1 VTPVTPVLGTP
12 VAYPEQDMNTESLLL
27 IAIAV
32 GALAGAGFSYLVFT
46 ASRQRA
52 TASQL
57 SSWQVPEGVVSLLE
71 LLEIPALIVDPSHNV
86 MAASPLA
93 YSLGFVSQ
101 GRLTTPELV
110 QLVDNLRDRE
120 DSLVGD
126 FEVARG
132 PFGDASLSISATA
145 SHYGVRFTLLL
156 VVDKTEFRRLD
167 EVRRDFVANISH
179 ELKTPIGAV
188 GLLAEAIEQAADD
201 PSMVKHFASRLQT
214 EGQRLAGITR
224 EIIELSRLQA
234 EGALKSFEKVSIDDI
249 VAQAID
255 RNRVVATTKNVDVV
269 PGGEPNTFVFG
280 DFDSLVVAVDNLIS
294 NALQYS
300 PNNSRVGIG
309 VSRQRDCIDIA
320 VTDQGIGMTA
330 EEAAR
335 VFERFYRT
343 DQARSRTTGGTGL
356 GLSIVKHTI
365 QNHGGEVRVWSRP
378 DNGSTFTIRLPEA
391 TEYPHGETP

>member
-1 VTPVTPVLGTP
+1 
-12 VAYPEQDMNTESLLL
+12 MNIELLLL

-32 GALAGAGFSYLVFT
+32 GAIAGAGFSTLLFVAARQRNT
-46 ASRQRA
+46 ASR
-52 TASQL
+52 L
-57 SSWQVPEGVVSLLE
+57 STWQVPEGVTALME

-86 MAASPLA
+86 LTASPLA
-93 YSLGFVSQ
+93 YSLGFIAQ
-101 GRLTTPELV
+101 GRLVTPELV
-110 QLVDNLRDRE
+110 QLVDNLRDRA
-120 DSLVGD
+120 DPLGGD

-132 PFGDASLSISATA
+132 PFGDASLSITATA
-145 SHYGVRFTLLL
+145 SHYGVRFTLIL

-188 GLLAEAIEQAADD
+188 GLLAEAIEEAADD
-201 PSMVKHFASRLQT
+201 AKMVRHFASRLQA

-234 EGALKSFEKVSIDDI
+234 EGALKAFEKVSIDDVI
-249 VAQAID
+249 AQALD
-255 RNRVVATTKNVDVV
+255 RNRVVATTKNVDITS
-269 PGGEPNTFVFG
+269 GGEPDTFVFG
-280 DFDSLVVAVDNLIS
+280 DTGSLVVAVDNLIS

-300 PNNSRVGIG
+300 PNNSRIGIG

-330 EEAAR
+330 DEAAR

-391 TEYPHGETP
+391 TEYPGETP

>member
-1 VTPVTPVLGTP
+1 
-12 VAYPEQDMNTESLLL
+12 MNTEFLLL
-27 IAIAV
+27 TAIA
-32 GALAGAGFSYLVFT
+32 AGAIAGAAITSLVFT
-46 ASRQRA
+46 AARQRQ
-52 TASQL
+52 TAASL
-57 SSWQVPEGVVSLLE
+57 SSWGVPEGVSSLVE
-71 LLEIPALIVDPSHNV
+71 LLEVPAIIVDPSHNV
-86 MAASPLA
+86 MTASSLA
-93 YSLGFVSQ
+93 YSLGLISQ
-101 GRLTTPELV
+101 GRLVTPELV
-110 QLVDNLRDRE
+110 QLVDNLRDRA
-120 DSLVGD
+120 DVLTGD

-132 PFGDASLSISATA
+132 PFGDASLSIFARA
-145 SHYGVRFTLLL
+145 SRYGVRFTLLL
-156 VVDKTEFRRLD
+156 VTDKTEFRRLD

-201 PSMVKHFASRLQT
+201 PKMVKHFADRLQT
-214 EGQRLAGITR
+214 EGRRLAGITR

-234 EGALKSFEKVSIDDI
+234 EGALTSFEKVSIDQVI
-249 VAQAID
+249 SQAVD
-255 RNRVVATTKNVDVV
+255 RNRVVALAKNVEITA
-269 PGGEPNTFVFG
+269 GGEPGTFVFG
-280 DFDSLVVAVDNLIS
+280 DEGSLVVAVDNLIS

-300 PNNSRVGIG
+300 PNNSRIGIG
-309 VSRQRDCIDIA
+309 VTRQRDCIDIA

-330 EEAAR
+330 DEAAR

>member
-1 VTPVTPVLGTP
+1 
-12 VAYPEQDMNTESLLL
+12 MNTEYLLL
-27 IAIAV
+27 IAI
-32 GALAGAGFSYLVFT
+32 GAGAIAGVAISSLVFVAARQQQT
-46 ASRQRA
+46 AA
-52 TASQL
+52 KL
-57 SSWQVPEGVVSLLE
+57 STWEVPQGVTSLME
-71 LLEIPALIVDPSHNV
+71 LLEVPAIIVDPSHNV
-86 MAASPLA
+86 MTASPLA
-93 YSLGFVSQ
+93 YSLGFIAQ
-101 GRLTTPELV
+101 GRLVTPELV
-110 QLVDNLRDRE
+110 QMVDNLRDRA
-120 DSLVGD
+120 DSLTGE

-132 PFGDASLSISATA
+132 PFGDASLSIVARA

-156 VVDKTEFRRLD
+156 ISDRTEFRRLD

-201 PSMVKHFASRLQT
+201 PKMVKHFADRLQT
-214 EGQRLAGITR
+214 EGRRLAGITR

-234 EGALKSFEKVSIDDI
+234 EGALTSFEKVSIDDI
-249 VAQAID
+249 ISQAVD
-255 RNRVVATTKNVDVV
+255 RNRVVATTKNVDVTV
-269 PGGEPNTFVFG
+269 GGESRTFVYG
-280 DFDSLVVAVDNLIS
+280 DAGSLIVAVDNLIS

-300 PNNSRVGIG
+300 PNKSRIGIG
-309 VSRQRDCIDIA
+309 VTRQRDCIDIA
-320 VTDQGIGMTA
+320 VTDQGIGMTPD
-330 EEAAR
+330 EAAR

-391 TEYPHGETP
+391 AEYPHGETP

>member
-1 VTPVTPVLGTP
+1 
-12 VAYPEQDMNTESLLL
+12 MNNELLLL

-32 GALAGAGFSYLVFT
+32 GAIAGAAISGLVFV
-46 ASRQRA
+46 AARQRE
-52 TASQL
+52 TAVSL
-57 SSWQVPEGVVSLLE
+57 SSRGVPEGASSLME
-71 LLEIPALIVDPSHNV
+71 LLEFPAIIVDPSHNV
-86 MAASPLA
+86 VSASPLA

-101 GRLTTPELV
+101 GLLATPDLI
-110 QLVDNLRDRE
+110 QLVDNLRDRSG
-120 DSLVGD
+120 SLTGE

-132 PFGDASLSISATA
+132 PFGDASLSIFARA

-156 VVDKTEFRRLD
+156 ITDKTEFRRLD

-188 GLLAEAIEQAADD
+188 GLLAEAIEQAAND
-201 PSMVKHFASRLQT
+201 PKMVKHFAERLQA
-214 EGQRLAGITR
+214 EGRRLAGITR

-234 EGALKSFEKVSIDDI
+234 EGALAAFEKVSIDEVI
-249 VAQAID
+249 AQAID
-255 RNRVVATTKNVDVV
+255 RNRVVASAKKIEMTA
-269 PGGEPNTFVFG
+269 GGEKRTHVFG
-280 DFDSLVVAVDNLIS
+280 NESSLVVAVDNLIS

-300 PNNSRVGIG
+300 PNNSRIGIG

-330 EEAAR
+330 EESAR

-378 DNGSTFTIRLPEA
+378 DSGSTFTIRLPEA
-391 TEYPHGETP
+391 TKYPHGETP

>member
-1 VTPVTPVLGTP
+1 
-12 VAYPEQDMNTESLLL
+12 MNIELLLL

-32 GALAGAGFSYLVFT
+32 GAIAGAGFSTLLFV
-46 ASRQRA
+46 AARQRQTA
-52 TASQL
+52 TRL
-57 SSWQVPEGVVSLLE
+57 STWQVPEGVAALIE
-71 LLEIPALIVDPSHNV
+71 LLEVPALIVDPSHNV

-93 YSLGFVSQ
+93 YSLGFIAQ
-101 GRLTTPELV
+101 GRLVTPELV

-120 DSLVGD
+120 DRLTGD

-132 PFGDASLSISATA
+132 PFGDASLSISAMA
-145 SHYGVRFTLLL
+145 SHYGVRFTLIL
-156 VVDKTEFRRLD
+156 VTDKTEFRRLE

-188 GLLAEAIEQAADD
+188 GLLAEAIEQAAED
-201 PSMVKHFASRLQT
+201 PKMVKHFASRLQT
-214 EGQRLAGITR
+214 EGQRLAGITK

-234 EGALKSFEKVSIDDI
+234 EGALKSFEKISIDDVI
-249 VAQAID
+249 AQAVD
-255 RNRVVATTKNVDVV
+255 RNRVVATLKNVDIIA
-269 PGGEPNTFVFG
+269 GGEPDTHVFG
-280 DFDSLVVAVDNLIS
+280 DSGSLVVAVDNLIS

-300 PNNSRVGIG
+300 PNNSRIGVG

-330 EEAAR
+330 DEAAR

>member
-1 VTPVTPVLGTP
+1 
-12 VAYPEQDMNTESLLL
+12 MNTEVLLL

-32 GALAGAGFSYLVFT
+32 GAIAGVAISSLVFS
-46 ASRQRA
+46 AARQRRA
-52 TASQL
+52 AAQLASW
-57 SSWQVPEGVVSLLE
+57 SVPEGVIVLLE
-71 LLEIPALIVDPSHNV
+71 LLETPAIIVDPSHNV

-93 YSLGFVSQ
+93 HSLGFVAQ
-101 GRLTTPELV
+101 GRLVTPELV

-120 DSLVGD
+120 DSLTGE

-132 PFGDASLSISATA
+132 PFGDASLSIFARA
-145 SHYGVRFTLLL
+145 SRYSVRYTLLL
-156 VVDKTEFRRLD
+156 ITDKTEFRRLD

-201 PSMVKHFASRLQT
+201 PKMVKHFAERLQT
-214 EGQRLAGITR
+214 EGRRLAGITR

-234 EGALKSFEKVSIDDI
+234 EGALTSFEKVNIDDVI
-249 VAQAID
+249 SQAVD
-255 RNRVVATTKNVDVV
+255 RNRVVASAKNVTIAI
-269 PGGEPNTFVFG
+269 GGASETQVFG
-280 DFDSLVVAVDNLIS
+280 DEASLVVAVDNLIS

-300 PNNSRVGIG
+300 PNNSRIGIG
-309 VSRQRDCIDIA
+309 VTRQRDCIDIA
-320 VTDQGIGMTA
+320 VTDQGIGMTSD
-330 EEAAR
+330 EAAR

-356 GLSIVKHTI
+356 GLSIVKHTV

-391 TEYPHGETP
+391 AHYPHGETP

>member
-1 VTPVTPVLGTP
+1 
-12 VAYPEQDMNTESLLL
+12 MNIEYLLL
-27 IAIAV
+27 ISIAV
-32 GALAGAGFSYLVFT
+32 GALAGAAIASLVFV
-46 ASRQRA
+46 AARQRQ
-52 TASQL
+52 TAVSL
-57 SSWQVPEGVVSLLE
+57 SSWGVPEGVASLME
-71 LLEIPALIVDPSHNV
+71 LLEVPAIIVDPSHNV
-86 MAASPLA
+86 MTASPPA
-93 YSLGFVSQ
+93 YSLGLISQ
-101 GRLTTPELV
+101 GRLVTPELV
-110 QLVDNLRDRE
+110 QLVDNLRDRS
-120 DSLVGD
+120 DSLTGE

-132 PFGDASLSISATA
+132 PFGDASLSIFARA
-145 SHYGVRFTLLL
+145 SRYGVRFTLLL
-156 VVDKTEFRRLD
+156 ITDKTEFRRLD

-201 PSMVKHFASRLQT
+201 PTMVKHFADRLQT
-214 EGQRLAGITR
+214 EGRRLAGITR

-234 EGALKSFEKVSIDDI
+234 EGALTAFEKVSLDEVIS
-249 VAQAID
+249 QAVD
-255 RNRVVATTKNVDVV
+255 RNRVVASAKNVEMTA
-269 PGGEPNTFVFG
+269 GGEKGTFVFG
-280 DFDSLVVAVDNLIS
+280 NEGSLVVAVDNLIS

-300 PNNSRVGIG
+300 PNNSRIGIG
-309 VSRQRDCIDIA
+309 LTRQRDCVDIA
-320 VTDQGIGMTA
+320 VTDQGIGMTV

-378 DNGSTFTIRLPEA
+378 DSGSTFTIRLPEA

>member
-1 VTPVTPVLGTP
+1 
-12 VAYPEQDMNTESLLL
+12 MNTELLVI

-32 GALAGAGFSYLVFT
+32 GAIAAVAISSLVRVAQRERQAGGRGSALQLPDGAASLV
-46 ASRQRA
+46 
-52 TASQL
+52 
-57 SSWQVPEGVVSLLE
+57 E
-71 LLEIPALIVDPSHNV
+71 LLEFPVIIVDPSQNV

-93 YSLGFVSQ
+93 YSLGFISE
-101 GRLTTPELV
+101 GRLVTPELV
-110 QLVDNLRDRE
+110 QLVDELRSSNE
-120 DSLVGD
+120 ALTGD

-132 PFGDASLSISATA
+132 PFGDASLSISARA
-145 SHYGVRFTLLL
+145 SHYGTRFTLIL
-156 VVDKTEFRRLD
+156 VTDKTEFRRLE

-188 GLLAEAIEQAADD
+188 GLLAEAMEQAADD
-201 PSMVKHFASRLQT
+201 PKMVKHFAARLQT

-234 EGALKSFEKVSIDDI
+234 EGALKAFERVNIDDVI
-249 VAQAID
+249 AQAVD
-255 RNRVVATTKNVDVV
+255 RNRVVASAKNVEIIV
-269 PGGEPNTFVFG
+269 GGETGTHVFG
-280 DFDSLVVAVDNLIS
+280 DSGSLVVAVDNLIS

-300 PNNSRVGIG
+300 PSNSRVGIG
-309 VSRQRDCIDIA
+309 VTRQRDCVDIA
-320 VTDQGIGMTA
+320 VTDQGIGMTPA
-330 EEAAR
+330 EAAR

-391 TEYPHGETP
+391 TEHPHGETP

>member
-1 VTPVTPVLGTP
+1 
-12 VAYPEQDMNTESLLL
+12 MNIEYLLL
-27 IAIAV
+27 ISIAV
-32 GALAGAGFSYLVFT
+32 GALAGAAIASLVFV
-46 ASRQRA
+46 AARQRQ
-52 TASQL
+52 TAVSL
-57 SSWQVPEGVVSLLE
+57 SSWGVPEGVASLME
-71 LLEIPALIVDPSHNV
+71 LLEVPAIIVDPSHNV
-86 MAASPLA
+86 MTASPPA
-93 YSLGFVSQ
+93 YSLGLISQ
-101 GRLTTPELV
+101 GRLVTPELV
-110 QLVDNLRDRE
+110 QLVDNLRDRS
-120 DSLVGD
+120 DSLTGE

-132 PFGDASLSISATA
+132 PFGDASLSILARA
-145 SHYGVRFTLLL
+145 SRYGVRFTLLL
-156 VVDKTEFRRLD
+156 ITDKTEFRRLD

-201 PSMVKHFASRLQT
+201 PTMVKHFADRLQT
-214 EGQRLAGITR
+214 EGRRLAGITR

-234 EGALKSFEKVSIDDI
+234 EGALTAFEKVSLDEVIS
-249 VAQAID
+249 QAVD
-255 RNRVVATTKNVDVV
+255 RNRVVASAKNVEMTA
-269 PGGEPNTFVFG
+269 GGEKGTFVFG
-280 DFDSLVVAVDNLIS
+280 NEGSLVVAVDNLIS

-300 PNNSRVGIG
+300 PNNSRIGIG
-309 VSRQRDCIDIA
+309 VTRQRDCVDIA
-320 VTDQGIGMTA
+320 VTDQGIGMTV

-378 DNGSTFTIRLPEA
+378 DSGSTFTIRLPEA

>member
-1 VTPVTPVLGTP
+1 
-12 VAYPEQDMNTESLLL
+12 MNTEYLLL
-27 IAIAV
+27 IAIGV
-32 GALAGAGFSYLVFT
+32 GAIAGAAISSLVFAAARQQQT
-46 ASRQRA
+46 AA
-52 TASQL
+52 KL
-57 SSWQVPEGVVSLLE
+57 SSWEVPQGVTSLME
-71 LLEIPALIVDPSHNV
+71 LLEVPAIIVDPSHNV
-86 MAASPLA
+86 MTASPLG
-93 YSLGFVSQ
+93 YSLGFISQ
-101 GRLTTPELV
+101 GRLVTPELV
-110 QLVDNLRDRE
+110 QMVDNLRDRS
-120 DSLVGD
+120 DSLTGE

-132 PFGDASLSISATA
+132 PFGDASLSIFARA
-145 SHYGVRFTLLL
+145 SHYGIRFTLLL
-156 VVDKTEFRRLD
+156 ISDKTEFRRLD

-201 PSMVKHFASRLQT
+201 PKMVKHFADRLQT
-214 EGQRLAGITR
+214 EGRRLAGITR

-234 EGALKSFEKVSIDDI
+234 EGALTSFEKVSIDDI
-249 VAQAID
+249 ISQAVD
-255 RNRVVATTKNVDVV
+255 RNRVVATTKNVDVTV
-269 PGGEPNTFVFG
+269 GGESRTFVYG
-280 DFDSLVVAVDNLIS
+280 DAGSLIVAVDNLIS

-300 PNNSRVGIG
+300 PNNSRIGIG
-309 VSRQRDCIDIA
+309 VTRQRDCIDIA
-320 VTDQGIGMTA
+320 VTDQGIGMTPD
-330 EEAAR
+330 EAAR

>member
-1 VTPVTPVLGTP
+1 
-12 VAYPEQDMNTESLLL
+12 MNIEFLLL

-32 GALAGAGFSYLVFT
+32 GALAGAAIASLVFT
-46 ASRQRA
+46 AARQRQ
-52 TASQL
+52 TAARL
-57 SSWQVPEGVVSLLE
+57 SSWGVPEGVAALVE
-71 LLEIPALIVDPSHNV
+71 LLEVPAIIVDPSHNV
-86 MAASPLA
+86 MTASPLA
-93 YSLGFVSQ
+93 YSLGLISQ
-101 GRLTTPELV
+101 GRLATPELV
-110 QLVDNLRDRE
+110 QLVDNLRDRA
-120 DSLVGD
+120 DALTGD
-126 FEVARG
+126 FEISRG
-132 PFGDASLSISATA
+132 PFGDASLSIFARA

-156 VVDKTEFRRLD
+156 ITDKTEFRRLD

-201 PSMVKHFASRLQT
+201 PKMVKHFADRLQT
-214 EGQRLAGITR
+214 EGRRLAGITR

-234 EGALKSFEKVSIDDI
+234 EGALTSFEKVSIDHVI
-249 VAQAID
+249 SQAVD
-255 RNRVVATTKNVDVV
+255 RNRVVASAKKVDITV
-269 PGGEPNTFVFG
+269 GGEPGTFVFG
-280 DFDSLVVAVDNLIS
+280 DEGSLVVAVDNLIS

-300 PNNSRVGIG
+300 PNNSRIGIG
-309 VSRQRDCIDIA
+309 VTRQRDFIDIA

-330 EEAAR
+330 DEAAR

-391 TEYPHGETP
+391 TKYPHGETP

>member
-1 VTPVTPVLGTP
+1 
-12 VAYPEQDMNTESLLL
+12 MNIEYLLL
-27 IAIAV
+27 ISIAV
-32 GALAGAGFSYLVFT
+32 GALAGAAIASLVFV
-46 ASRQRA
+46 AARQRQ
-52 TASQL
+52 TAVSL
-57 SSWQVPEGVVSLLE
+57 SSWGVPEGVSSLME
-71 LLEIPALIVDPSHNV
+71 LLEVPAIIVDPSHNV
-86 MAASPLA
+86 MTASPPA
-93 YSLGFVSQ
+93 YSLGLISQ
-101 GRLTTPELV
+101 GRLVTPELV
-110 QLVDNLRDRE
+110 QLVDNLRDRS
-120 DSLVGD
+120 DSLTGE

-132 PFGDASLSISATA
+132 PFGDASLSILARA
-145 SHYGVRFTLLL
+145 SRYGARFTLLL
-156 VVDKTEFRRLD
+156 ITDKTEFRRLD

-201 PSMVKHFASRLQT
+201 PTMVKHFADRLQT
-214 EGQRLAGITR
+214 EGRRLAGITR

-234 EGALKSFEKVSIDDI
+234 EGALTAFEKVSLDGVIL
-249 VAQAID
+249 QAVD
-255 RNRVVATTKNVDVV
+255 RNRVVASAKNVEMTA
-269 PGGEPNTFVFG
+269 GGEKGTFVFG
-280 DFDSLVVAVDNLIS
+280 NEGSLVVAVDNLIS

-300 PNNSRVGIG
+300 PNNSRIGIG
-309 VSRQRDCIDIA
+309 VTRQRDCVDIA
-320 VTDQGIGMTA
+320 VTDQGIGMTV

-378 DNGSTFTIRLPEA
+378 DSGSTFTIRLPEA

>member
-1 VTPVTPVLGTP
+1 
-12 VAYPEQDMNTESLLL
+12 MNTEYLLL

-32 GALAGAGFSYLVFT
+32 GAIAGAAVASLVFV
-46 ASRQRA
+46 AARQRQTA
-52 TASQL
+52 TNL
-57 SSWQVPEGVVSLLE
+57 SSWSVPEGVVSLME
-71 LLEIPALIVDPSHNV
+71 LLEVPAIIIDPSHNV

-93 YSLGFVSQ
+93 YSLGFIAQ
-101 GRLTTPELV
+101 GRLVTPELV
-110 QLVDNLRDRE
+110 QLADNVRDRS
-120 DSLVGD
+120 DSLTGE

-132 PFGDASLSISATA
+132 PFGDASLSILARA
-145 SHYGVRFTLLL
+145 SKYGVRFTLLL
-156 VVDKTEFRRLD
+156 ITDKTEFRRLD

-201 PSMVKHFASRLQT
+201 PKTVKHFAERLQT
-214 EGQRLAGITR
+214 EGRRLAGITR

-234 EGALKSFEKVSIDDI
+234 EGALTAFEKVSIDDVI
-249 VAQAID
+249 AQAVD
-255 RNRVVATTKNVDVV
+255 RNRVVASAKNVEITT
-269 PGGEPNTFVFG
+269 GGEPGTFVFG
-280 DFDSLVVAVDNLIS
+280 EEGSLVVAVDNLIS

-300 PNNSRVGIG
+300 PNNSRIGIG

-391 TEYPHGETP
+391 TEHPHGETP

>member
-1 VTPVTPVLGTP
+1 
-12 VAYPEQDMNTESLLL
+12 MNIEYLLL
-27 IAIAV
+27 ISIAV
-32 GALAGAGFSYLVFT
+32 GALAGAAIASLVFV
-46 ASRQRA
+46 AARQRQ
-52 TASQL
+52 TAVSL
-57 SSWQVPEGVVSLLE
+57 SSWGVPEGVSSLME
-71 LLEIPALIVDPSHNV
+71 LLEVPAIIVDPSHNV
-86 MAASPLA
+86 MTASPPA
-93 YSLGFVSQ
+93 YSLGLISQ
-101 GRLTTPELV
+101 GRLVTPELV
-110 QLVDNLRDRE
+110 QLVDNLRDRS
-120 DSLVGD
+120 DSLTGE

-132 PFGDASLSISATA
+132 PFGDASLSILARA
-145 SHYGVRFTLLL
+145 SRYGVRFTLLL
-156 VVDKTEFRRLD
+156 ITDKTEFRRLD

-201 PSMVKHFASRLQT
+201 PTMVKHFADRLQT
-214 EGQRLAGITR
+214 EGRRLAGITR

-234 EGALKSFEKVSIDDI
+234 EGALTAFEKVSLDGVIL
-249 VAQAID
+249 QAVD
-255 RNRVVATTKNVDVV
+255 RNRVVASAKNVEMTA
-269 PGGEPNTFVFG
+269 GGEKGTFVFG
-280 DFDSLVVAVDNLIS
+280 NEGSLVVAVDNLIS

-300 PNNSRVGIG
+300 PNNSRIGIG
-309 VSRQRDCIDIA
+309 VTRQRDCVDIA
-320 VTDQGIGMTA
+320 VTDQGIGMTV

-378 DNGSTFTIRLPEA
+378 DSGSTFTIRLPEA

>member
-1 VTPVTPVLGTP
+1 
-12 VAYPEQDMNTESLLL
+12 MNTESLLL
-27 IAIAV
+27 IAIAI
-32 GALAGAGFSYLVFT
+32 GALGGVAVASLVF
-46 ASRQRA
+46 AAARQRQ
-52 TASQL
+52 TAVKISTWDL
-57 SSWQVPEGVVSLLE
+57 PEGVGSLIE
-71 LLEIPALIVDPSHNV
+71 LLEVPAIIVDPSHNV

-93 YSLGFVSQ
+93 YSLGFISQ
-101 GRLTTPELV
+101 GRLMTPELV
-110 QLVDNLRDRE
+110 QLVDNLRDRT

-132 PFGDASLSISATA
+132 PFGDASLSISARA
-145 SHYGVRFTLLL
+145 LHYGVRFTLVL
-156 VVDKTEFRRLD
+156 VSDKTEYRRLD

-188 GLLAEAIEQAADD
+188 GLLSEAIVQAADD
-201 PSMVKHFASRLQT
+201 PKMVRHFAERLQT
-214 EGQRLAGITR
+214 EGARLAGITR

-234 EGALKSFEKVSIDDI
+234 EGALKAFELVDIDDV
-249 VAQAID
+249 VAQAVD
-255 RNRVVATTKNVDVV
+255 RNRVVASAKNVDVIV
-269 PGGEPNTFVFG
+269 GGETGAHIFG
-280 DFDSLVVAVDNLIS
+280 DAGSLVVAVDNLIS

-300 PNNSRVGIG
+300 PSNSRVGIG

-320 VTDQGIGMTA
+320 VTDRGIGMA
-330 EEAAR
+330 PEEAAR

-391 TEYPHGETP
+391 TEHPHGEST